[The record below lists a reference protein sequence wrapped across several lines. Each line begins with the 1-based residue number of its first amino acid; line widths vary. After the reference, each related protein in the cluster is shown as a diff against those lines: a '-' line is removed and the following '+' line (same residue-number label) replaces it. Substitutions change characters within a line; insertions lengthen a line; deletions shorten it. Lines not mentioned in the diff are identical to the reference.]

1 MPKKTVL
8 FMSGSSQ
15 VGSSNWRMVGAAA
28 ALADR
33 DMADAFTAVT
43 LNLAEYEL
51 PVFIEGQPGPVPDDA
66 AKLRKAVA
74 AADAI
79 FMSSDEYTGAFSSV
93 FRNAAGWIGHDV
105 DGAGNLFQGK
115 LITLC
120 GAPVGGVGALRGH
133 PAMHQFLL
141 ELGANVYSQKFE
153 LGSTSRIFRQDG
165 SLSPAVQK
173 QLAEGAF
180 ARLTG
185 EIA

>member
-28 ALADR
+28 ALADG
-33 DMADAFTAVT
+33 DMADAFAAVT

-51 PVFIEGQPGPVPDDA
+51 PVFIEGQPSPIPDDA

-105 DGAGNLFQGK
+105 D
-115 LITLC
+115 
-120 GAPVGGVGALRGH
+120 PALH
-133 PAMHQFLL
+133 KFLL

-165 SLSPAVQK
+165 SLSPSVQK
-173 QLAEGAF
+173 QLVEGAF
-180 ARLTG
+180 ARLAG
-185 EIA
+185 ETV